1 MEALL
6 EIFIAWRTHLT
17 RNWGQN
23 VDASLQDDFGPM
35 IKRHDRLDAR
45 HFFNIN
51 LCHPLG
57 AFAGCR
63 IRGHRSPSRRRARRE
78 RAR

>member
-1 MEALL
+1 MEHCS
-6 EIFIAWRTHLT
+6 EIFIAWRTNST

-35 IKRHDRLDAR
+35 IKRHDHLDAR

-57 AFAGCR
+57 HLPVVESAAVVLP
-63 IRGHRSPSRRRARRE
+63 HRSARDE

>member
-1 MEALL
+1 M
-6 EIFIAWRTHLT
+6 

-23 VDASLQDDFGPM
+23 VDASFQNDFGPM

-57 AFAGCR
+57 HLSVVESVAIVLSLSAAR
-63 IRGHRSPSRRRARRE
+63 ALREYDNYVRRDD
-78 RAR
+78 